1 MLFPSFSPSPPSHLP
16 TFLILEPHSIRILE
30 LRRSI
35 RERYLGSGGGGGGG
49 NGGGGNG
56 CGGSGRDAR
65 LTENL
70 VDDEVDEFDDEEWER
85 RQYSSERRAEST
97 DERAD
102 SMDSGTSSQ
111 RQMKSALASLRVLL
125 LRLALYVAR
134 REERNRT

>member
-16 TFLILEPHSIRILE
+16 TFLILEPRSIRILE

-49 NGGGGNG
+49 NGGGG
-56 CGGSGRDAR
+56 SGRDAR

-70 VDDEVDEFDDEEWER
+70 VDDEVDEVDDKEWER